1 LQKSDWRRILPKLE
15 RFVVW
20 PPTRPILPDEEDVDG
35 DVHDATLRAMNG
47 WQVVDYWNSLLPAQN
62 LRVDVQSL
70 LIQDSRLP
78 R

>member
-1 LQKSDWRRILPKLE
+1 M
-15 RFVVW
+15 VW
-20 PPTRPILPDEEDVDG
+20 PPTRPILPDEEDIDG
-35 DVHDATLRAMNG
+35 DVHDGTLHKMDG

>member
-35 DVHDATLRAMNG
+35 DVHDATL
-47 WQVVDYWNSLLPAQN
+47 QVVDYWNSLLPAQN